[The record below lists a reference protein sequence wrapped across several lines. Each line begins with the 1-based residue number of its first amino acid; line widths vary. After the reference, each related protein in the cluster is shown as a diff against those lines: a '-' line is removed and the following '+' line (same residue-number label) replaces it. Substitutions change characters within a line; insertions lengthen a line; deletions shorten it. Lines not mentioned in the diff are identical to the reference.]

1 MCGITAAI
9 TLAGRSGYSR
19 TTSATKG
26 RLHADRG
33 SQRRA
38 LSNGHSSQPSANLKA
53 QLASSLDVIKHRGP
67 DSYGT
72 WTSPDGNI
80 ALIGDLTTA
89 EGLGSCRL
97 EINGLGP
104 GGDQPFTNSD
114 GTIYAVV
121 NGELYDHQR
130 IRNEMVKLS
139 GFNFRG
145 GSDSEIV
152 VALYE
157 YYGVSFL
164 SKLRGE
170 FALCVYD
177 SKKQLFLAA
186 RDRSGVKPLF
196 WTIHD
201 GRLLLASEAKALLP
215 FDWLPEWDVRSI
227 MDLGWF
233 TEERT
238 IFKGLRKIRPG
249 HYITCLSLDHISEGQ
264 YWDHDY
270 PDKDIL
276 ETRSEAEMIEGV
288 RERLLDAVRVRLQAD
303 VPVGIHLSGGIDSSV
318 IAGMAKHLLDKGEVK
333 LGNDGTHRLRCLGVA
348 FDKTSGFDE
357 SGTDEYQGLWVY
369 TLTRAAIAERTANF
383 LSVDFQ
389 KAHMNEAEL
398 AANFEEAVWF
408 DEQPHFELAFIG
420 KHALSKLTRDSGI
433 KTIISGQ
440 GSDEIFGGYDVFMR
454 DYLREPDKA
463 WPEGRFDDSKRLE
476 KLHTAGLAA
485 ERMFKTWTGHDG
497 AQMPEQLRPEIPTFA
512 ASLAVPPI
520 ALAPWTSCFG
530 KPIPQAT
537 MIENIDERMR
547 NVMRTKWH
555 PLHAAQ
561 YLWNKTAL
569 PNMLLTNLSD
579 RTEMSH
585 SVEGRVPFL
594 DHNLMEYVNHL
605 PPSIKLRYDPET
617 DMVTEKWIL
626 RQASRPFITDE
637 LYTRKKH
644 PYTAPVVFPVGGP
657 MHKLMSKLITQENV
671 EALGFVDWNGTED
684 LVEKAFSTQDS
695 VVLRSAFGVAQ
706 WIVLGQRFG
715 IPKAVKP
722 DWGW

>member
-9 TLAGRSGYSR
+9 TLAGRSGYSK
-19 TTSATKG
+19 TTSATNG
-26 RLHADRG
+26 GLDAAGG
-33 SQRRA
+33 SKRRT
-38 LSNGHSSQPSANLKA
+38 LSNGHSSQTSIDLKS
-53 QLASSLDVIKHRGP
+53 QLASSLDAIKHRGP

-80 ALIGDLTTA
+80 
-89 EGLGSCRL
+89 GLGSCRL
-97 EINGLGP
+97 AINGLGP

-114 GTIYAVV
+114 GTIHAVV

-130 IRNEMVKLS
+130 IRNDMVKLS
-139 GFNFRG
+139 GFKFRG

-170 FALCVYD
+170 FALCIYD

-227 MDLGWF
+227 IDLGWF

-276 ETRSEAEMIEGV
+276 ETRSEAEMVEGV

-348 FDKTSGFDE
+348 FDETSGKDE
-357 SGTDEYQGLWVY
+357 SGMTEYEGLRVY
-369 TLTRAAIAERTANF
+369 TLTRAVIAQRTADF
-383 LSVDFQ
+383 LGVDFQ
-389 KAHMNEAEL
+389 KAQMNEAEL
-398 AANFEEAVWF
+398 ATNFEEAVWF
-408 DEQPHFELAFIG
+408 DEQPHFELGFVG

-440 GSDEIFGGYDVFMR
+440 GSDEIFGGYDVYLM

-463 WPEGRFDDSKRLE
+463 WPEESFADSKRLE
-476 KLHTAGLAA
+476 KLQTTGIAA
-485 ERMFKTWTGHDG
+485 EKMFRTWTGHNG
-497 AQMPEQLRPEIPTFA
+497 AQVPEQLRSEIPAFA
-512 ASLAVPPI
+512 ASLAMPPI
-520 ALAPWTSCFG
+520 ALAPWTSCFRC
-530 KPIPQAT
+530 PLPQVT
-537 MIENIDERMR
+537 MIENIDERTR
-547 NVMRTKWH
+547 NLMRTKWH
-555 PLHAAQ
+555 PLHGAQ

-594 DHNLMEYVNHL
+594 DHNLMEYVNNL

-617 DMVTEKWIL
+617 DSVTEKWIL

-644 PYTAPVVFPVGGP
+644 PYTAPVVFAVGGP
-657 MHKLMSKLITQENV
+657 MHQLMTKLITQENV
-671 EALGFVDWNGTED
+671 EALGFVDWNGTKD
-684 LVEKAFSTQDS
+684 QVEKAFSTQDQ
-695 VVLRSAFGVAQ
+695 VMLRSAFGIAQ
-706 WIVLGQRFG
+706 WIVLGKRFG
-715 IPKAVKP
+715 ISKAVKP
-722 DWGW
+722 DW

>member
-19 TTSATKG
+19 TRTTSATNG
-26 RLHADRG
+26 GLDADRG
-33 SQRRA
+33 STRRT
-38 LSNGHSSQPSANLKA
+38 LSNGRSSQPSAHLKG
-53 QLASSLDVIKHRGP
+53 QLASSLDAIKHRGP

-80 ALIGDLTTA
+80 
-89 EGLGSCRL
+89 GLGSCRL

-104 GGDQPFTNSD
+104 GGDQPFTNAD
-114 GTIYAVV
+114 ETIHAVV

-130 IRNEMVKLS
+130 IRNDMVQLS
-139 GFNFRG
+139 GFKFRG

-157 YYGVSFL
+157 YYGLSFL

-170 FALCVYD
+170 FALCLYD

-201 GRLLLASEAKALLP
+201 GRLLLASEAKALRP
-215 FDWLPEWDVRSI
+215 FGWLPEWDVRSI
-227 MDLGWF
+227 VDLGWF

-348 FDKTSGFDE
+348 FDKNSGFDE
-357 SGTDEYQGLWVY
+357 SV
-369 TLTRAAIAERTANF
+369 IAERTANF
-383 LSVDFQ
+383 LGVDFQ
-389 KAHMNEAEL
+389 KAQMNEAEL

-408 DEQPHFELAFIG
+408 DEQPHFELGFVG

-440 GSDEIFGGYDVFMR
+440 GSDEIFGGYDVFLG

-463 WPEGRFDDSKRLE
+463 WPEETFDDSKRLE
-476 KLHTAGLAA
+476 KFQAAKLAT
-485 ERMFKTWTGHDG
+485 ENMFQTWTGHDG
-497 AQMPEQLRPEIPTFA
+497 AQLPEQLRSEIPAHA
-512 ASLAVPPI
+512 ASLTMPPI

-530 KPIPQAT
+530 KPMPQVT
-537 MIENIDERMR
+537 IIENIDERTR
-547 NVMRTKWH
+547 TLMRTKWH
-555 PLHAAQ
+555 PLHGAQ

-605 PPSIKLRYDPET
+605 PPSLKVRYDPET

-644 PYTAPVVFPVGGP
+644 PYTAPIVFPVGGP
-657 MHKLMSKLITQENV
+657 MHHLISKLITQENV
-671 EALGFVDWNGTED
+671 EALGFVDWNASKD
-684 LVEKAFSTQDS
+684 LVEKAFSTQHQVALRTAFGIAQW
-695 VVLRSAFGVAQ
+695 VVLGK
-706 WIVLGQRFG
+706 RFG
-715 IPKAVKP
+715 IPKATKP
-722 DWGW
+722 DW